1 MLFLISMGFFAHL
14 MGRGKAFAMR
24 SKSWENV
31 AGRDRFINKGMEKR
45 TCQGIGKTKN

>member
-1 MLFLISMGFFAHL
+1 MGFFAHL

-31 AGRDRFINKGMEKR
+31 NKGMEKR